1 MRTSSRT
8 CANTKEYGPSPQAAK
23 DGFTGRL
30 PKNYGTLADEAGGW
44 NEKEVWKALRQFIA
58 DEISVDP
65 GKITRDTTFPEGLN
79 IF

>member
-1 MRTSSRT
+1 
-8 CANTKEYGPSPQAAK
+8 
-23 DGFTGRL
+23 
-30 PKNYGTLADEAGGW
+30 LADEAGGW